1 MLLKKT
7 QLAHALGRHAARGDV
22 GDGTRS
28 EIEARMSDIHLVGQ
42 DGYAD
47 RFYFRDR
54 RIHERQQDVQVMNHD
69 VIHYVN
75 IQAARREYAETVN
88 FKVKRVIQRW
98 HHRDDSGIESFQVA
112 DLQNPVYTRRR
123 GNKLV
128 GLRERSGHRFF
139 HDNVYSEFEQTATDA
154 RVFNGGHGHA
164 CGIHASGKRFNVRE
178 NFRREFLCD
187 LLGARNIGI
196 HDADQLRAFQFA
208 IHASMVPAEI
218 ACAYYGDAYFLKAGS
233 KRSPFPFLTGSKQ
246 SPFPFPTVSR
256 RIHCFPCVSGRSA
269 TPMSSSGNAS
279 IAMPAASA
287 ASMTR
292 ARSNSRVRPASM
304 ASAETRHRCITS
316 TVCRPTTGTS
326 NRMSCL
332 GLLTFT
338 TMSVPPS
345 AMRAARSIVSS
356 VPSMASTATQA
367 RSRMT
372 TVCPRSSP
380 AIWRAISRPYAM
392 SAVSRASGARRV
404 STPAAG
410 ISGLRNVVESTS
422 SMPSHCNTPATAPI
436 SESVFLRGSENSSFA
451 SFQSGRIELKILLCF
466 TCPAIMARLTPSL
479 CIKSMVLLNSPRLT
493 QCSRVAILSSSADAS
508 SFNAITAMSIPWLRA
523 PSSTRNGKRPFPAM
537 SPHPV
542 VVVFASAMTSAVRH
556 YC

>member
-1 MLLKKT
+1 MLLKKA
-7 QLAHALGRHAARGDV
+7 QLAHALGRYAARGDV

-42 DGYAD
+42 HGYAN

-75 IQAARREYAETVN
+75 IQAARREDAEAVN
-88 FKVKRVIQRW
+88 FKVKRMVQRW

-112 DLQNPVYTRRR
+112 DLQNPVCTR
-123 GNKLV
+123 GCGHKLV

-139 HDNVYSEFEQTATDA
+139 HDDVHSEFEQAATDA
-154 RVFNGGHGHA
+154 RVLNCGHGHA

-178 NFRREFLCD
+178 DFRREFLCD
-187 LLGARNIGI
+187 LFGTRDIGI

-218 ACAYYGDAYFLKAGS
+218 ACAYYGDAHFLKAGS
-233 KRSPFPFLTGSKQ
+233 KRCPFPFL
-246 SPFPFPTVSR
+246 TVSR

-338 TMSVPPS
+338 TTSVPPS
-345 AMRAARSIVSS
+345 AIRAARSIVSS
-356 VPSMASTATQA
+356 VPSMASTAPQA
-367 RSRMT
+367 RRQ
-372 TVCPRSSP
+372 
-380 AIWRAISRPYAM
+380 I
-392 SAVSRASGARRV
+392 
-404 STPAAG
+404 TPVG
-410 ISGLRNVVESTS
+410 
-422 SMPSHCNTPATAPI
+422 
-436 SESVFLRGSENSSFA
+436 
-451 SFQSGRIELKILLCF
+451 
-466 TCPAIMARLTPSL
+466 
-479 CIKSMVLLNSPRLT
+479 
-493 QCSRVAILSSSADAS
+493 
-508 SFNAITAMSIPWLRA
+508 
-523 PSSTRNGKRPFPAM
+523 
-537 SPHPV
+537 
-542 VVVFASAMTSAVRH
+542 
-556 YC
+556 

>member
-7 QLAHALGRHAARGDV
+7 QLAHALGRYAARGDV

-28 EIEARMSDIHLVGQ
+28 EIEARVSDIHLVGQ

-47 RFYFRDR
+47 RSYFRDR
-54 RIHERQQDVQVMNHD
+54 RIHECQQDVQVMNHD

-75 IQAARREYAETVN
+75 IQAARREDAESV
-88 FKVKRVIQRW
+88 
-98 HHRDDSGIESFQVA
+98 E
-112 DLQNPVYTRRR
+112 
-123 GNKLV
+123 
-128 GLRERSGHRFF
+128 
-139 HDNVYSEFEQTATDA
+139 TATDA
-154 RVFNGGHGHA
+154 RVLNGGHGHA
-164 CGIHASGKRFNVRE
+164 RGIHASGKRFNVRE

-316 TVCRPTTGTS
+316 TVCKPTTGTS

-338 TMSVPPS
+338 TTSVPPS

-372 TVCPRSSP
+372 TVCSRSSP

-422 SMPSHCNTPATAPI
+422 SMPSDCNTPATAPI

-466 TCPAIMARLTPSL
+466 TCPAITARLTPSS
-479 CIKSMVLLNSPRLT
+479 CSNSNVRDNSPRLT
-493 QCSRVAILSSSADAS
+493 QCNRDAIFSSSGEAS
-508 SFNAITAMSIPWLRA
+508 SRIAITAISIPWLRA
-523 PSSTRNGKRPFPAM
+523 ASRTRNGNCPLPAM
-537 SPHPV
+537 SPQRTAESETCEDGLGAEE
-542 VVVFASAMTSAVRH
+542 FT
-556 YC
+556 